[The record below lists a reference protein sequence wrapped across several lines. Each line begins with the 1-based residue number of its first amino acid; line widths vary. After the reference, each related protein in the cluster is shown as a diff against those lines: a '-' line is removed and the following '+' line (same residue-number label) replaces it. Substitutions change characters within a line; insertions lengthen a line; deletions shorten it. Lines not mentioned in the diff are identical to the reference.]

1 MIPFIQSTWSN
12 QNHRDR
18 VEWWRLELGGGV
30 QEELLFTG
38 YRVSVLQDEKTSVD
52 GWWWRFHNNINI
64 LNPIKCTLKNGYGG
78 KCYVYFTTMKN
89 VGGGRGVQD
98 LEARTVK
105 IVLGVRLSQ
114 STCVGEE
121 EEEEASR
128 LDGGGH
134 TACPQRG
141 VASKR
146 QGKQETLPLSFRLLF
161 PGSPSLTFLSP
172 TCFSASRDE
181 GRQQLVQFKS
191 QCARREKNKT
201 KTPREQR
208 AGELCEA
215 AF

>member
-12 QNHRDR
+12 QIHRDR

-98 LEARTVK
+98 LEAHTVK
-105 IVLGVRLSQ
+105 IVLGIRLSH

-128 LDGGGH
+128 L
-134 TACPQRG
+134 G
-141 VASKR
+141 VVV
-146 QGKQETLPLSFRLLF
+146 GTLLVCREAWPPSTKESREPCLCHSVHYSPVHRHLLF
-161 PGSPSLTFLSP
+161 
-172 TCFSASRDE
+172 
-181 GRQQLVQFKS
+181 
-191 QCARREKNKT
+191 
-201 KTPREQR
+201 
-208 AGELCEA
+208 
-215 AF
+215 

>member
-52 GWWWRFHNNINI
+52 GQWWRFHNNINI

-89 VGGGRGVQD
+89 VGRGQGVQD

-105 IVLGVRLSQ
+105 LSQ
-114 STCVGEE
+114 ALDCRIPHVWERRRKKRRAGWTVVGTLLVHR
-121 EEEEASR
+121 EAWPPSAKESR
-128 LDGGGH
+128 RPCLCRSVH
-134 TACPQRG
+134 YSP
-141 VASKR
+141 VHHH
-146 QGKQETLPLSFRLLF
+146 LLF
-161 PGSPSLTFLSP
+161 
-172 TCFSASRDE
+172 
-181 GRQQLVQFKS
+181 
-191 QCARREKNKT
+191 
-201 KTPREQR
+201 
-208 AGELCEA
+208 
-215 AF
+215 